1 MAIVT
6 PAKFKGKEAF
16 YEKML
21 RLFVKDPLPAKWPDF
36 DQAVADAE
44 TTRKLV
50 HTIKGTAGNLDI
62 TDVYRAALQFE
73 TSLRE
78 GAPKSDLYQALINAC
93 EALKQSLP
101 PV

>member
-1 MAIVT
+1 LIVT

-21 RLFVKDPLPAKWPDF
+21 RIFVKDPLPQEWPSF

-44 TTRKLV
+44 NTKKIV

-62 TDVYRAALQFE
+62 TDVYQSALQFE
-73 TSLRE
+73 TSLRN
-78 GAPKSDLYQALINAC
+78 GTPDKALYQALIDAC
-93 EALKQSLP
+93 DALKNSLP
-101 PV
+101 PA

>member
-1 MAIVT
+1 LAIVT

-21 RLFVKDPLPAKWPDF
+21 RIFVKDPLPGEWLSF
-36 DQAVADAE
+36 DEAVADVE
-44 TTRKLV
+44 NTKKLV

-62 TDVYRAALQFE
+62 TDVYQSALKFE
-73 TSLRE
+73 TSLRNGTPDKE
-78 GAPKSDLYQALINAC
+78 LYQALVDAC
-93 EALKQSLP
+93 DALKKSLT

>member
-21 RLFVKDPLPAKWPDF
+21 RIFIKDPLPQQWLSF
-36 DQAVADAE
+36 DQAIADVE
-44 TTRKLV
+44 TTKKLV

-62 TDVYRAALQFE
+62 ADVYQSALQFE
-73 TSLRE
+73 ASLRN
-78 GAPKSDLYQALINAC
+78 GAPDKGLYQALIDAC
-93 EALKQSLP
+93 DALKSSIP
-101 PV
+101 PA

>member
-1 MAIVT
+1 LAIVT

-21 RLFVKDPLPAKWPDF
+21 RIFVKDPLPQQWLSF
-36 DQAVADAE
+36 DQAAADVE
-44 TTRKLV
+44 NTKKLV

-62 TDVYRAALQFE
+62 ADVYQAALRFE

-78 GAPKSDLYQALINAC
+78 GAPDKELYQALIDAC
-93 EALKQSLP
+93 DAVKKSLP
-101 PV
+101 PA